1 MLAQGDHRDA
11 EIRRPLNDR
20 RSLQRPPPY
29 AITPLDFLR
38 AVMAHEGLSKQVRVM
53 AAKALMPYV

>member
-1 MLAQGDHRDA
+1 MLAQGVHRDA

-20 RSLQRPPPY
+20 RSLQRPPY

-38 AVMAHEGLSKQVRVM
+38 AVMAHEGLSKRVRVM